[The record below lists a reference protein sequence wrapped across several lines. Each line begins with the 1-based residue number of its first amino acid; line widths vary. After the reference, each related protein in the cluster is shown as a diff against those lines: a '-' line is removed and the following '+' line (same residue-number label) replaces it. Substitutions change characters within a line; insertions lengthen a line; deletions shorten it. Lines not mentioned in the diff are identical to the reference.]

1 MNTLFSGGRSGTHGK
16 HDRAASGFDGCRLS
30 GFHAEPRSRS
40 GMKHCDRWRLD
51 RVQRGRTAGHRAQ
64 VPVFDLTAGDRRLRI
79 PGIRGLGSGVG

>member
-1 MNTLFSGGRSGTHGK
+1 
-16 HDRAASGFDGCRLS
+16 
-30 GFHAEPRSRS
+30 
-40 GMKHCDRWRLD
+40 MKHCDRWRLD